1 MKSEEAKKGTKVT
14 WNSPQGRVEGEV
26 VKKVKK
32 EKKVQK
38 VKMCENV
45 SQNT

>member
-26 VKKVKK
+26 VKKALFFQGFRGMQVPLILK
-32 EKKVQK
+32 
-38 VKMCENV
+38 
-45 SQNT
+45 

>member
-32 EKKVQK
+32 EHK
-38 VKMCENV
+38 
-45 SQNT
+45 